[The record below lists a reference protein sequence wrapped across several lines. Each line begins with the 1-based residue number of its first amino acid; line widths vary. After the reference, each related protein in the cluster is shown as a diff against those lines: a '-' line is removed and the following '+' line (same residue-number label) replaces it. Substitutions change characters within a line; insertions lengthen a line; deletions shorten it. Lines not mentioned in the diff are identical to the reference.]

1 MNGMRQSQRAKK
13 DLSLILYDIPVHDS
27 SNCGTQGPR
36 ASWGHLVQSDE
47 HELVPHDAIPAN
59 RSDTMSPTSVP
70 KGFLGIIGQSPGCFQ
85 AQPVIFQFSS

>member
-36 ASWGHLVQSDE
+36 ASWGHLVQSD
-47 HELVPHDAIPAN
+47 ELVPHDAIPAN